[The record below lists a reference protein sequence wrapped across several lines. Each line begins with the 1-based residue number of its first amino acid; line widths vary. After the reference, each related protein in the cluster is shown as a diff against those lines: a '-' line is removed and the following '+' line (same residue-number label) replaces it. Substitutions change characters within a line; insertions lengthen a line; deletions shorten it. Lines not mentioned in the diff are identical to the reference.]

1 MKIVLPVHHFPPR
14 YSAGA
19 ELYTL
24 RLARWLLAHGH
35 EAEVVCVERTD
46 DAAAQP
52 LAAWRDEYQA
62 VPVWRLALNLAQAPD
77 PFAWSYNNP
86 AIGSWFAGYLADTQP
101 DIVHLQSGY
110 LVTASVLAAA
120 RARGCP
126 TIVTLHDFW
135 FVCPRI
141 TLLRGDGRVC
151 AGPPAD
157 PGQCAWCMRLEG
169 RRYRLPDSATGGLAG
184 KVALRLAMS
193 APRQEIAARRRF
205 LDQELRQAAAV
216 IAPSHFM
223 ARMFEGR
230 VREERLRVLRVGLD
244 ASAPPPS
251 PYQPEPNRL
260 RLGYIG
266 QIAAHKGVHVLIEAV
281 RRLPLEGR
289 QVELSVYGDM
299 QQHAGY
305 GPRLRRLI
313 GDDLRIQLAGRFDNR
328 QVGAV
333 LGQFDALVV
342 PSIWYENSPLAIME
356 AQAAGLPVLTSALG
370 GISRRATPPT
380 WRGRSSAC
388 ATTPRCCY
396 GCEARYSR
404 QPPSTTR
411 CRRCYTSISTV
422 SGR

>member
-157 PGQCAWCMRLEG
+157 PGQCAWC
-169 RRYRLPDSATGGLAG
+169 RR
-184 KVALRLAMS
+184 
-193 APRQEIAARRRF
+193 
-205 LDQELRQAAAV
+205 
-216 IAPSHFM
+216 
-223 ARMFEGR
+223 
-230 VREERLRVLRVGLD
+230 
-244 ASAPPPS
+244 
-251 PYQPEPNRL
+251 
-260 RLGYIG
+260 
-266 QIAAHKGVHVLIEAV
+266 
-281 RRLPLEGR
+281 
-289 QVELSVYGDM
+289 
-299 QQHAGY
+299 
-305 GPRLRRLI
+305 
-313 GDDLRIQLAGRFDNR
+313 
-328 QVGAV
+328 
-333 LGQFDALVV
+333 
-342 PSIWYENSPLAIME
+342 
-356 AQAAGLPVLTSALG
+356 
-370 GISRRATPPT
+370 
-380 WRGRSSAC
+380 
-388 ATTPRCCY
+388 
-396 GCEARYSR
+396 
-404 QPPSTTR
+404 
-411 CRRCYTSISTV
+411 
-422 SGR
+422 